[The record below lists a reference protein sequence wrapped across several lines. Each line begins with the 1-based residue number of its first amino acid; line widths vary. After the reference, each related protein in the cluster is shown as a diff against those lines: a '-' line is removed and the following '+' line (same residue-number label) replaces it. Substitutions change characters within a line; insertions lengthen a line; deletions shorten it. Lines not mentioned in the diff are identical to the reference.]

1 MTPANASN
9 KSVAA
14 GREILA
20 RQASLGDTAA
30 RGLPDWIPRALL
42 LSSLLS
48 LMVHAVLLLVFSVYL
63 GIRYPAAVGSAT
75 EPTREVGIV
84 IKDKGDNPNAVVP
97 GEPREGDMSVS
108 IADGA
113 TTNDAFVP
121 TRATPDQP
129 PVETSLPHEE
139 SSTRIGPGVNLPIGA
154 AVADPRQP
162 VKSGGGHR
170 QPATG
175 TVGGPAGTA
184 FMGTRDQGTK
194 VVFVIDA
201 SGSMMSHNS
210 MQVAKASLVSSVQEL
225 DGNQQFLIIFYD
237 DKPVVLHLRDAHQ
250 PQLYAATEIHKTL
263 AKQKIA
269 GIHPGTGTKH
279 VPALEMAL
287 RLKPDVIFFLTD
299 GQEPPIYEGELESLK
314 KLNGQKTRI
323 HSIEFGVGPEVSEG
337 SESKNFLRKL
347 SRQNGGTYR
356 YYDVTKFK

>member
-1 MTPANASN
+1 MKPANAS
-9 KSVAA
+9 KESVAV
-14 GREILA
+14 GRESLA
-20 RQASLGDTAA
+20 RQSSSGNSAA
-30 RGLPDWIPRALL
+30 RILPDWIPHVLF

-48 LMVHAVLLLVFSVYL
+48 LLAHVVLLLVFSVYL
-63 GIRYPAAVGSAT
+63 AIRYPGAVGFTT

-84 IKDKGDNPNAVVP
+84 IKDQGDNPNPTVP
-97 GEPREGDMSVS
+97 GEPREGEATQS

-113 TTNDAFVP
+113 AATEAFVP
-121 TRATPDQP
+121 TRVTPDRP
-129 PVETSLPHEE
+129 PVETMLPRED
-139 SSTRIGPGVNLPIGA
+139 SSTAIGPGVNLPIGA
-154 AVADPRQP
+154 TVMDPRQP
-162 VKSGGGHR
+162 VKSGGGQR
-170 QPATG
+170 PPASG
-175 TVGGPAGTA
+175 TAGGPAGTA
-184 FMGTRDQGTK
+184 FMGTRDEGTK

-237 DKPVVLHLRDAHQ
+237 DKPVVLHLRDVHQ

-269 GIHPGTGTKH
+269 GIHPGTGTQH
-279 VPALEMAL
+279 FPALETAL

-299 GQEPPIYEGELESLK
+299 GQEPPIDERELELLK

-323 HSIEFGVGPEVSEG
+323 HSIEFGVGGEVSEG
-337 SESKNFLRKL
+337 ANPRNFLRKL
-347 SRQNGGTYR
+347 SRQNNGTYR

>member
-1 MTPANASN
+1 MKPANAP
-9 KSVAA
+9 KESVAA

-20 RQASLGDTAA
+20 RQSSLGNSAV
-30 RGLPDWIPRALL
+30 RSLPDWIPHVLF
-42 LSSLLS
+42 LSGLLS
-48 LMVHAVLLLVFSVYL
+48 LSAHLVLLVVFSFYL
-63 GIRYPAAVGSAT
+63 GIRYPGAVGFTT
-75 EPTREVGIV
+75 EPMREVGIV

-97 GEPREGDMSVS
+97 GEPREGDATES
-108 IADGA
+108 ITDGA
-113 TTNDAFVP
+113 AANEAFAP
-121 TRATPDQP
+121 THATPDRP
-129 PVETSLPHEE
+129 PVETMLPRDE

-154 AVADPRQP
+154 TVMDPRQP
-162 VKSGGGHR
+162 VKSGGGQR
-170 QPATG
+170 QPASG

-184 FMGTRDQGTK
+184 FMGTRDQGSK

-237 DKPVVLHLRDAHQ
+237 DKPVVLHLRDVHQ

-269 GIHPGTGTKH
+269 GIHPGTGTQH
-279 VPALEMAL
+279 YPALEMAM

-299 GQEPPIYEGELESLK
+299 GQEPPLDERELELLK

-323 HSIEFGVGPEVSEG
+323 HSIEFGVGAEVSEG
-337 SESKNFLRKL
+337 ANPRNFLRKL
-347 SRQNGGTYR
+347 SHQNGGTYR